1 MGPQH
6 HCKCPYKT
14 LPQEGGFATEGK
26 MVVGG
31 GNREGRDVATS
42 QGKSAVTRSQK
53 RLFPGTSTGSA
64 DSLISDSWPPE
75 KQEKKPLLL

>member
-14 LPQEGGFATEGK
+14 LPQEGRFETEGK

-31 GNREGRDVATS
+31 GNREGSDVATS

-53 RLFPGTSTGSA
+53 RIYPGTSTGSS
-64 DSLISDSWPPE
+64 DILI
-75 KQEKKPLLL
+75 